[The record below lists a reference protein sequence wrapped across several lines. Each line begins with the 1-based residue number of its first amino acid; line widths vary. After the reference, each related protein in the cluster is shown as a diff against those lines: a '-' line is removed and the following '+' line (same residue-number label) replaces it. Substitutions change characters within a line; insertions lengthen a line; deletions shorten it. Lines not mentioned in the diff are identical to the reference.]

1 MANHIISKLFLFK
14 NDDKQK
20 TFKRARGKKDILYT
34 KKQKSVWNQTSYL
47 NKAIQKT
54 VDKLLKE
61 KRKKEKTGQL
71 RILYT
76 VKTPL

>member
-1 MANHIISKLFLFK
+1 MANHIISKLFK
-14 NDDKQK
+14 NNDKQK
-20 TFKRARGKKDILYT
+20 TFKRARGKKDILHT
-34 KKQKSVWNQTSYL
+34 KKQKSVCNQTSYL